1 MSAHLPLRGFRERA
15 LSDVPPVVHAGPA
28 DAGDGGVRLGHR
40 LLDRVA
46 ERGHAEHAPAVGH
59 ERAVG
64 PLRSGVEDFA
74 ALPGAERLYT
84 FDPPPALD
92 RARVALGGEHD
103 AHRGTCIP
111 VDGGAGETAVARVL
125 DQLEQVGAQAD
136 EQRLR
141 LRIAEAYVELEHLG
155 VAVLHHEPGVEDA
168 RVADALPGE
177 AAHHWLHDLAQDAV
191 LERGRDDGRR
201 RAGAHAARGRPPVAF
216 RARLWSWEGASG
228 GTV

>member
-1 MSAHLPLRGFRERA
+1 IVSQSLSLPITMPTWGRPSRTAMSPHLRFRVFRERT

-84 FDPPPALD
+84 F
-92 RARVALGGEHD
+92 
-103 AHRGTCIP
+103 
-111 VDGGAGETAVARVL
+111 
-125 DQLEQVGAQAD
+125 
-136 EQRLR
+136 
-141 LRIAEAYVELEHLG
+141 
-155 VAVLHHEPGVEDA
+155 
-168 RVADALPGE
+168 
-177 AAHHWLHDLAQDAV
+177 
-191 LERGRDDGRR
+191 
-201 RAGAHAARGRPPVAF
+201 
-216 RARLWSWEGASG
+216 
-228 GTV
+228 